1 MTEVLRGPGSTLGSY
16 ELIDEIGRGGLGVV
30 YRSRHV
36 HLGRLVALKVL
47 HPLWTATPE
56 FVQRFRDE
64 GRVMALLEHPN
75 ILRVYDAGEAEGH
88 FFLAMAHLEG
98 STLEEAMGQPV
109 PIEQGL
115 DYVRQIARALT
126 FAHSQGVIH
135 RDVKPANVMVSA
147 DGHVTLMDFGVARLR
162 DAPGMTLPGIR
173 VGTPYYM
180 APEQILGRR
189 VDGRVDVYSLGVI
202 LHQLLTGRLPFP
214 GPTTEEVFEGHVHR
228 EPPAL
233 SSQLPEWLRSAAAR
247 ALAKNPDDRFPD
259 AESFHRALDAALS
272 SAAVQVLAAPVPE
285 VVPSAGSTAS
295 SGSTGPRGTTA
306 ATRED
311 RTALCLD
318 VVNSARMKHPGLTQL
333 VQEQFSQFR
342 SYIRT
347 HLEAQGCLESA
358 WSGDGLLALFLRP
371 ADGADC
377 AAAILDGLAALNAA
391 GGPNWE
397 TMKVRVGVHHGPV
410 LRAEETPLGEV
421 MSRTLDSAGH
431 LQKLAPENTVLI
443 SESTYFGLANQQR
456 WVPGPAEY
464 ELALSFPVYCYQAGS
479 RPLSEEP
486 AAPADVL
493 RLEVSSKGSTRIMEI
508 GSEALL
514 GRPDPSS
521 RRSPE
526 IDLRLDD
533 AVSRRHARIFPGEG
547 SFFVEDLDSANG
559 TSLNGRWLSPAT
571 PVRLSTGDT
580 IELGEA
586 TIIRV
591 L

>member
-1 MTEVLRGPGSTLGSY
+1 MTDVLRGPGSTIGSY
-16 ELIDEIGRGGLGVV
+16 EILDEIGRGGLGVV
-30 YRSRHV
+30 YRARHV

-98 STLEEAMGQPV
+98 RTLEEVMGQPV

-115 DYVRQIARALT
+115 EYVRQIARALT
-126 FAHSQGVIH
+126 FAHSHGVVH

-189 VDGRVDVYSLGVI
+189 VDGRVDVYALGVI

-228 EPPAL
+228 GPPPLAP
-233 SSQLPEWLRSAAAR
+233 QLPEWLRDAAGK
-247 ALAKNPDDRFPD
+247 ALAKDPDQRFAD

-272 SAAVQVLAAPVPE
+272 PAAVQVLTAAVPE
-285 VVPSAGSTAS
+285 VTTSVASTAS
-295 SGSTGPRGTTA
+295 GGSTGPRGSTA

-333 VQEQFSQFR
+333 VQDQFAHFR
-342 SYIRT
+342 AFVRT

-371 ADGADC
+371 ADGAAC
-377 AAAILDGLAALNAA
+377 AAAILDGLAELNAS
-391 GGPNWE
+391 GGSGWE
-397 TMKVRVGVHHGPV
+397 VMKVRIGVHHGPL

-421 MSRTLDSAGH
+421 MSRTLDAAGH
-431 LQKLAPENTVLI
+431 LQKLAPENSALI
-443 SESTYFGLANQQR
+443 SESTYFGLATQQH
-456 WVPGPAEY
+456 WVPAPAEY
-464 ELALSFPVYCYQAGS
+464 RLALSFPVYHYQPGTA
-479 RPLSEEP
+479 PTPE
-486 AAPADVL
+486 AAAAADLL
-493 RLEVSSKGSTRIMEI
+493 RLEVASKGSTRIIEVA
-508 GSEALL
+508 SEALL
-514 GRPDPSS
+514 GRPDPAS

-547 SFFVEDLDSANG
+547 GFFVEDLDSANG
-559 TSLNGRWLSPAT
+559 TSLNGRWLLPAT
-571 PVRLSTGDT
+571 PMRLSAGDT

-586 TIIRV
+586 TVIRV